1 MLLALAEDPEQYE
14 RLAADQSLIRPAV
27 EEALRH
33 TSPIQGMY
41 RVAREDYEVGDA
53 SVPAGGRVL
62 LLFGAAN
69 RDPRHYPDPDRFDVA
84 RNPADHLGFGTGVHF
99 CLGAHLA
106 RLEAEVVLRLLTERI
121 ARIELAGEP
130 RWRHN
135 PALRGLAS
143 LPLRLTP
150 R

>member
-1 MLLALAEDPEQYE
+1 
-14 RLAADQSLIRPAV
+14 
-27 EEALRH
+27 
-33 TSPIQGMY
+33 
-41 RVAREDYEVGDA
+41 
-53 SVPAGGRVL
+53 VL

-84 RNPADHLGFGTGVHF
+84 RNPADHLGFGTGIHF